1 MRLAG
6 LAAAAFVALLVAS
19 AHAQPPADE
28 GRQSTAPALDPVV
41 ATAPAAL
48 SATPAPVPDEVTAAA
63 SRSVAYQVGSATL
76 TNTVVTNGPVADT
89 PENRAKYG
97 QPMSRAG
104 KRSGARGN

>member
-6 LAAAAFVALLVAS
+6 LAATAFVALLVGS

-28 GRQSTAPALDPVV
+28 GRQSTAPALNPAV

-48 SATPAPVPDEVTAAA
+48 SATLAPVPDDVTAAA
-63 SRSVAYQVGSATL
+63 SSSVTYQVGSATL
-76 TNTVVTNGPVADT
+76 TSTVVTNGPVADM

-104 KRSGARGN
+104 KRSSARGN

>member
-6 LAAAAFVALLVAS
+6 HAAITLVAFLAVAANAQTPAHHASQS
-19 AHAQPPADE
+19 AVPA
-28 GRQSTAPALDPVV
+28 PNPVV

-48 SATPAPVPDEVTAAA
+48 SATLAPVPDDVTAAA
-63 SRSVAYQVGSATL
+63 SSSVTYQVGSATL
-76 TNTVVTNGPVADT
+76 TSTVVTNGPVADT

-104 KRSGARGN
+104 KRSDARGN